1 MDDSSSEAFAP
12 GCAKRLN
19 RICTQLRVRRIR
31 DAVCQDLPVIKIH
44 YGVQVHRFLKSGKIR
59 DIFKQMPDSLVPYLS
74 QNDRLDFIDFM
85 DSNMKAEVTNM
96 LGGKSEMIALADDSL
111 SIRMNPSLKTD
122 MLLLP
127 LAEPVDSFNQVVV
140 VIETFYTDCIYGES
154 NVFYYAPTWQLLKNE
169 PILSEDQKQR
179 IQKHTL
185 QNLFKR
191 DEDFINKH

>member
-1 MDDSSSEAFAP
+1 M
-12 GCAKRLN
+12 KRWITAILLVLMMG
-19 RICTQLRVRRIR
+19 QASAQEL
-31 DAVCQDLPVIKIH
+31 
-44 YGVQVHRFLKSGKIR
+44 KIR
-59 DIFKQMPDSLVPYLS
+59 DIFKQMPDSLIPYLS

-96 LGGKSEMIALADDSL
+96 LGGKSEMITLADDSL

-140 VIETFYTDCIYGES
+140 VIETFYTDSIYGES
-154 NVFYYAPTWQLLKNE
+154 NVLYYAPTWQLLKNE